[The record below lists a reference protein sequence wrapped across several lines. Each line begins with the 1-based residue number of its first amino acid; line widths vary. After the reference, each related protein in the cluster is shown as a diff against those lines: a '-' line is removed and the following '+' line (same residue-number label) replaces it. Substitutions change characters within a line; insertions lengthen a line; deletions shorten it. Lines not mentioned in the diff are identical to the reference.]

1 MTNSAL
7 VDNFIERM
15 NESCVELV
23 NQWLGNG
30 SMSDQI
36 AENFDPVARLRSY
49 ISDGGFA
56 QGVRLPPERHLTD
69 ELGMTRATLRK
80 ALDALERDG
89 MIWRHV
95 GKGTFVAD
103 GGAQQPAGAM
113 VELGRQL
120 TPFRMMR
127 ARMAI
132 EPAIAR
138 EAAVNASGDTLMRMH
153 RAIERSKAATTWK
166 EYEAQDDV
174 FHRTVAE
181 ASDNLL
187 LLSLFDQLNEV
198 RRAVAW
204 GSVTRQS
211 SLPSPDHSS
220 FDEHDAIASAIAS
233 RDPVAAY
240 DAMRGHLRSVSQR
253 LFGES

>member
-1 MTNSAL
+1 MSESMT
-7 VDNFIERM
+7 DN
-15 NESCVELV
+15 L
-23 NQWLGNG
+23 
-30 SMSDQI
+30 
-36 AENFDPVARLRSY
+36 DPVARLRSY
-49 ISDGGFA
+49 IFDGGFA

-69 ELGMTRATLRK
+69 ELGMSRATLRK
-80 ALDALERDG
+80 ALGALERDG
-89 MIWRHV
+89 VIWRHV
-95 GKGTFVAD
+95 GKGTFVSD
-103 GGAQQPAGAM
+103 GSQQVPNGALA
-113 VELGRQL
+113 ELGRQL

-138 EAAVNASGDTLMRMH
+138 EAAVNASGDTQMRMQ
-153 RAIERSKAATTWK
+153 RALERSKAAATWR
-166 EYEAQDDV
+166 EYEIQDDI

-187 LLSLFDQLNEV
+187 LLALFDQLNGV

-204 GSVTRQS
+204 GNVTRRS
-211 SLPSPDHSS
+211 ALPSPDHSS
-220 FDEHDAIASAIAS
+220 FAEHDAIAKAIAN

-240 DAMRGHLRSVSQR
+240 DAMRAHLRSVSQR

>member
-1 MTNSAL
+1 
-7 VDNFIERM
+7 
-15 NESCVELV
+15 
-23 NQWLGNG
+23 
-30 SMSDQI
+30 MSDEI
-36 AENFDPVARLRSY
+36 SGTLDPVARLRSY
-49 ISDGGFA
+49 ISDGGFT

-69 ELGMTRATLRK
+69 ELGMTRTTLRK

-89 MIWRHV
+89 VIWRHV
-95 GKGTFVAD
+95 GKGTFIAD
-103 GGAQQPAGAM
+103 SSPQAPSNAM

-138 EAAVNASGDTLMRMH
+138 EAAVNASGDTQLRMQ
-153 RAIERSKAATTWK
+153 RALERSKAAATWR
-166 EYEAQDDV
+166 EYEIQDDI
-174 FHRTVAE
+174 FHRTIAE

-187 LLSLFDQLNEV
+187 LLSLFDQLNGV

-204 GSVTRQS
+204 GNVTRRSAQ
-211 SLPSPDHSS
+211 PSPDHSS
-220 FDEHDAIASAIAS
+220 FAEHDVIAAAIAS
-233 RDPVAAY
+233 RDPLAAY
-240 DAMRGHLRSVSQR
+240 ESMRAHLRSVSHR